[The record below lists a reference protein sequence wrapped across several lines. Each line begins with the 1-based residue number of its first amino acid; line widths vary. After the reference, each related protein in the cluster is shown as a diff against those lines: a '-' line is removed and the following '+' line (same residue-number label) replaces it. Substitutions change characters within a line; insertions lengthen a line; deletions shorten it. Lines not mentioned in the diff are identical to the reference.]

1 MINQLKILNP
11 QALISI
17 FGMIPEFEQSELL
30 DVHLKRDSPTLVI
43 RLMTKEPVENK
54 PQRWNKWDVIYIE
67 ISFFCI
73 QDLIIK
79 DIGTD
84 NVIHQFEINAIEEEG
99 VLKIKCRN
107 QMQVECLFSWARIEK
122 IIPGLIGTQ

>member
-30 DVHLKRDSPTLVI
+30 DVQLRRDGPTLVI

-54 PQRWNKWDVIYIE
+54 PKRWNKWDVIYIE

-84 NVIHQFEINAIEEEG
+84 NIIHQFEINAIEEEG
-99 VLKIKCRN
+99 QLKIRCRN
-107 QMQVECLFSWARIEK
+107 QMQVECLF
-122 IIPGLIGTQ
+122 G

>member
-30 DVHLKRDSPTLVI
+30 DVHLKRDGPTLVI
-43 RLMTKEPVENK
+43 RIMTKEPVENK
-54 PQRWNKWDVIYIE
+54 PKRWNKWDVIYIE

-84 NVIHQFEINAIEEEG
+84 
-99 VLKIKCRN
+99 
-107 QMQVECLFSWARIEK
+107 
-122 IIPGLIGTQ
+122 

>member
-17 FGMIPEFEQSELL
+17 FGMISEFEQSELL
-30 DVHLKRDSPTLVI
+30 DVQLRRDGPTLVI

-54 PQRWNKWDVIYIE
+54 PKRWNKWDVIYIE

-84 NVIHQFEINAIEEEG
+84 NIIHQFEINAIEEEG
-99 VLKIKCRN
+99 QLKIRCRN
-107 QMQVECLFSWARIEK
+107 QMQVECLFGWAKIEK
-122 IIPGLIGTQ
+122 ITPGLIGLH

>member
-17 FGMIPEFEQSELL
+17 FGMISEFEQSELL
-30 DVHLKRDSPTLVI
+30 DVQLRRDGPTLVI

-54 PQRWNKWDVIYIE
+54 PKRWNKWDVIYIE

-84 NVIHQFEINAIEEEG
+84 NIIHQFEINAIEEEG
-99 VLKIKCRN
+99 QLKIKCRN
-107 QMQVECLFSWARIEK
+107 QMQVECLFGWAKIEK
-122 IIPGLIGTQ
+122 ITPGLIGLH

>member
-30 DVHLKRDSPTLVI
+30 EVHLRRDGPNIVI
-43 RLMTKEPVENK
+43 RLMTKETVENK
-54 PQRWNKWDVIYIE
+54 PKRWNKWDVIYIE

-73 QDLIIK
+73 QNLKIK
-79 DIGTD
+79 DMGT
-84 NVIHQFEINAIEEEG
+84 NNIIEQFEIDAIEEEG
-99 VLKIKCRN
+99 LLKIKCRN
-107 QMQVECLFSWARIEK
+107 QMQVECLFSWAKIEK
-122 IIPGLIGTQ
+122 ITPGLIGTH